1 MEIARALDAPGVVLV
16 DGDLPTRAARAALL
30 AQAGAERECV
40 LVEWR
45 CSREE
50 AEREVF
56 HRYKSRPRILGSAE
70 LARYIEDA
78 AVREAVTDEARGCT
92 AVVSLGPERPL
103 DEEVEHVLHA
113 MRVVPAPPAPTATPR
128 RRVMV
133 VDDDPDERE
142 LLGDVLRE
150 LGWEVDEAPDAGVAL
165 VLLEGADIELLISD
179 ERMPGMSGIELTR
192 EVAVRHPEVRTVLLT
207 AFSDEDMARRAVAA
221 NAVTV
226 LTKPLSVIDL
236 ERVLEEAHA

>member
-1 MEIARALDAPGVVLV
+1 M
-16 DGDLPTRAARAALL
+16 
-30 AQAGAERECV
+30 

-92 AVVSLGPERPL
+92 AVVSLGPGSVVVFIQ
-103 DEEVEHVLHA
+103 EVEHSVGSRRA
-113 MRVVPAPPAPTATPR
+113 CVPAAGAGDGCGAMPSTTCIPT
-128 RRVMV
+128 
-133 VDDDPDERE
+133 ERE

-192 EVAVRHPEVRTVLLT
+192 EVAARHPEVRTVLLT

-226 LTKPLSVIDL
+226 LTKPLSVID
-236 ERVLEEAHA
+236 